1 MSINTDPK
9 NHRLECVRV
18 DQTYDGDL
26 EFEFVCPDCGFR
38 ETLSLYDSFAQG
50 EIYVSHTDGADGSSY
65 ISINLMKAKQEIPEC
80 FKNFL
85 DALDDDL

>member
-1 MSINTDPK
+1 MPVNSDPQR
-9 NHRLECVRV
+9 HRLECIRV

-38 ETLSLYDSFAQG
+38 ETLSLYDSFAKG
-50 EIYVSHTDGADGSSY
+50 DIFVSHTDGADGSSY
-65 ISINLMKAKQEIPEC
+65 LSINLKRTQQNLPEC

-85 DALDDDL
+85 DALDAEL